1 VLLTGRGKL
10 LSVQCLR
17 GIAVLLVLYF
27 HVTEVARH
35 YLGAKIGGSFSAFG
49 NAGVD
54 LFFVIS
60 GFVVVGVARKVE
72 GAGLRHAL
80 EFAYDRAAR
89 IYPIYW
95 IYSILL
101 IAPFLVNP
109 NWVNSLARM
118 HGLGDYVLSFLLL
131 PNDTS
136 PVLLVGWTLVF
147 EIFFYF
153 VVSVGLLLRARLSV
167 VLVCWVIALVAFDAA
182 KQGNWTVSPVVSLLS
197 SPLSLEFIL
206 GAGISYLFVRTF
218 KPQTAAIM
226 LGCVI
231 VSVAILCKTLDL
243 PRDDI
248 DPWFRVCAYGPVCV
262 VSLMA
267 VMSLEESFQ
276 SPRVAWLVL
285 IGDAS
290 YSIYLSHT
298 LILSGAGRLLQSMF
312 PGRLAFFLE
321 LILAAACIVVGLLS
335 YRYLEKRLLRYSKS
349 LKQLIFSTGLR

>member
-1 VLLTGRGKL
+1 M
-10 LSVQCLR
+10 
-17 GIAVLLVLYF
+17 LYF

-101 IAPFLVNP
+101 ISPFVVNP
-109 NWVNSLARM
+109 SWVNSLARM

-153 VVSVGLLLRARLSV
+153 VVSAGLLLRARLSV
-167 VLVCWVIALVAFDAA
+167 AFVSWVIALVAFNAIL
-182 KQGNWTVSPVVSLLS
+182 KHENWPVSPVVSLLS

-206 GAGISYLFVRTF
+206 GAGVSYLFVRTF
-218 KPQTAAIM
+218 KPQTAVIT
-226 LGCVI
+226 LCCVLMG
-231 VSVAILCKTLDL
+231 VAVLCETIDL
-243 PRDDI
+243 PRDNI
-248 DPWFRVCAYGPVCV
+248 DPWFRVCAYAPVCA

-267 VMSLEESFQ
+267 VISLEESFH

-298 LILSGAGRLLQSMF
+298 LILSGAGRLLQSKF
-312 PGRLAFFLE
+312 PGRLAFFVE
-321 LILAAACIVVGLLS
+321 LGLAAACIVVGLLS
-335 YRYLEKRLLRYSKS
+335 YRYLEKGLLRFSKY
-349 LKQLIFSTGLR
+349 LKQLIFATGSR